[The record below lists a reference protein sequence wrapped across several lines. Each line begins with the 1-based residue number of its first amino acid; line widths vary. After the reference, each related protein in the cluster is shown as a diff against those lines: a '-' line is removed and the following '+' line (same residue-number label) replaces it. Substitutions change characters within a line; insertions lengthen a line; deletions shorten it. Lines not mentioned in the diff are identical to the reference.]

1 MAEIALELDGPG
13 NITKEDFVMNII
25 YDLKTN

>member
-1 MAEIALELDGPG
+1 MAEIKSELNGPG
-13 NITKEDFVMNII
+13 NITKEDFIKNII

>member
-1 MAEIALELDGPG
+1 MDEIKSELNGEG
-13 NITKEDFVMNII
+13 NITKEDFIKNII